1 MMARAK
7 EQPMDIFIKKLGAT
21 VAVDWDAL
29 PASIQAQVIDY
40 GLKQKLSDG
49 LSEMSVA
56 KGNTVEE
63 MTFTVG
69 EAIASLVAGEWSA
82 RGRTA
87 DPVAQRAKAIA
98 KGLVAKQSR
107 AALQAAMAGRDM
119 SLDDIKAE
127 LVKRLASSDRILTLA
142 MSQVQAEHASGVD
155 LDGLL

>member
-1 MMARAK
+1 
-7 EQPMDIFIKKLGAT
+7 MDIFIKKLGTT
-21 VAVDWDAL
+21 VAVDWAAL
-29 PASIQAQVIDY
+29 PAAIQAQVIDY

-56 KGNTVEE
+56 KGHTVEE
-63 MTFTVG
+63 MTFAVG
-69 EAIASLVAGEWSA
+69 EAIAALVAGEWSA

-107 AALQAAMAGRDM
+107 AALVVAMAGRDLSVDEM
-119 SLDDIKAE
+119 KAE
-127 LVKRLASSDRILTLA
+127 LIARLAKSERLLSLA
-142 MSQVQAEHASGVD
+142 RKQIEAEGGETVD

>member
-1 MMARAK
+1 
-7 EQPMDIFIKKLGAT
+7 MDIFIKKLGAT

-127 LVKRLASSDRILTLA
+127 LAKRLAASERIVA
-142 MSQVQAEHASGVD
+142 MAKAQVEAEGGETVD